1 VLFFSTTCH
10 RFSSVS
16 ICWPT
21 GSPQVQRGDVRPQF
35 IFRLFRK
42 RGQSFA
48 DGQQEPFI
56 EFVEPRPVG
65 LQQALGKGRHVP
77 RVVQRNEA
85 SVQSCGLQWFGARP
99 LDQPAAPGPQRRRR
113 PSPSPSLSRNP
124 SVHRIIKTKKKLG
137 PDQRFPAKDGLSMT
151 PAFTRV
157 SGGRNETNPDP
168 SYFPQSSVSYL
179 HTRTPYS

>member
-77 RVVQRNEA
+77 RVV
-85 SVQSCGLQWFGARP
+85 
-99 LDQPAAPGPQRRRR
+99 PGPQRRRR